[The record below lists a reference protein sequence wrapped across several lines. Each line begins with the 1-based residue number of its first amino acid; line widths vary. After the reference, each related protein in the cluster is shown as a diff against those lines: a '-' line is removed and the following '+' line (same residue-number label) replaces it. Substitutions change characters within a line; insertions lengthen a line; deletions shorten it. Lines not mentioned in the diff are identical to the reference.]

1 MSNTLSFDTYTDI
14 QDLEFFSLSK
24 TVDCGQCFRFFEKD
38 GYIYGIAQNK
48 CIKAVQTD
56 DKTLRLFTATNDL
69 PFWRNYFALDTDYA
83 SIRASLPSDE
93 TSLLSKEI
101 SSGIRI
107 LNQDKW
113 EALCSFIISQNNNIP
128 RIKKLIEALSK
139 EFGEKIETSD
149 GIFYSFPEAEK
160 IASADIEALRAL
172 KLGFR
177 AEYVLD
183 AAKKVVN
190 EPDFLERVSL
200 LDTKE
205 ATKLLCE
212 IKGVGPKVASCALL
226 FGFGK
231 KDAFPIDVW
240 VKRIL
245 DKYYP
250 SLSYDKAGEYFG
262 EYAGIAQ
269 QYLFYYERYV
279 VSEKKG

>member
-113 EALCSFIISQNNNIP
+113 EALCLLTVRSPTTVPSGRRKF
-128 RIKKLIEALSK
+128 L
-139 EFGEKIETSD
+139 TS
-149 GIFYSFPEAEK
+149 AK
-160 IASADIEALRAL
+160 VLR
-172 KLGFR
+172 
-177 AEYVLD
+177 
-183 AAKKVVN
+183 
-190 EPDFLERVSL
+190 
-200 LDTKE
+200 
-205 ATKLLCE
+205 
-212 IKGVGPKVASCALL
+212 
-226 FGFGK
+226 
-231 KDAFPIDVW
+231 W
-240 VKRIL
+240 
-245 DKYYP
+245 
-250 SLSYDKAGEYFG
+250 AGETM
-262 EYAGIAQ
+262 
-269 QYLFYYERYV
+269 
-279 VSEKKG
+279 K